1 MTIELFELV
10 GRDDRRFSPYCWR
23 TRMALEHKGLAYET
37 IPTRFT
43 DKDLI
48 SFSGQ
53 ERVPVIRDGDN
64 VVSDS
69 FVIAEYLEKQYP
81 DAPSLFGGET
91 GQGLAKFINVWTDRV
106 LHLAL
111 IKLVIVDILDHADP
125 ADRDYFIES
134 RTARFGKSPT
144 EVQTRSDEDVKAFG
158 AAVSTLRAA
167 LDGKDFLSGNAAAY
181 GDYIVFGAFAWAR
194 AISDYPLL
202 KTDDPVYAWRGRM
215 LEMFDGMP
223 SKAIGYDV

>member
-1 MTIELFELV
+1 MPIQLFELA

-37 IPTRFT
+37 VPARFT

-48 SFSGQ
+48 AFSGQ
-53 ERVPVIRDGDN
+53 ERVPVIRDGET

-69 FVIAEYLEKQYP
+69 WAIAEYLEQAYP
-81 DAPSLFGGET
+81 DAPSLFGGAT
-91 GQGLAKFINVWTDRV
+91 GHGLAKFLNVWADRT

-111 IKLVIVDILDHADP
+111 IKLVIADIQDHLDP
-125 ADRDYFIES
+125 ADREYFIES
-134 RTARFGKSPT
+134 RSARFGKLPA
-144 EVQTRSDEDVKAFG
+144 EVQIRSEEDIKAFRG
-158 AAVSTLRAA
+158 AVSTLRAA
-167 LDGKDFLSGNAAAY
+167 IEGQDFLSGNAAAY

-202 KTDDPVYAWRGRM
+202 KADDPVYAWRERM
-215 LEMFDGMP
+215 LDMFGGMP
-223 SKAIGYDV
+223 RKAPGYDF

>member
-1 MTIELFELV
+1 MTIQLFELV

-37 IPTRFT
+37 VPARFT

-48 SFSGQ
+48 SFSDQ
-53 ERVPVIRDGDN
+53 ERVPVIRDGDT

-69 FVIAEYLEKQYP
+69 WAIAEYLEQEYP
-81 DAPSLFGGET
+81 DAPSLFGGAT
-91 GQGLAKFINVWTDRV
+91 GHGLAKFLNVWTDRA

-111 IKLVIVDILDHADP
+111 IKLVIADILDHVDP

-134 RTARFGKSPT
+134 RTARFGKPPA
-144 EVQTRSDEDVKAFG
+144 EVQTRSEEDVKAFG

-167 LDGKDFLSGNAAAY
+167 LKGQDFLSGDAAAY
-181 GDYIVFGAFAWAR
+181 GDYIMFGAFAWAR

-202 KTDDPVYAWRGRM
+202 KADDPVYAWRGRM
-215 LEMFDGMP
+215 LGMFDGMP
-223 SKAIGYDV
+223 LTAVGYDV

>member
-1 MTIELFELV
+1 MTIQLYELV

-23 TRMALEHKGLAYET
+23 TRMALEHKHLAYET

-48 SFSGQ
+48 SFSDQ
-53 ERVPVIRDGDN
+53 ERVPVIRDGDT

-69 FVIAEYLEKQYP
+69 WAIAEYLEKTYP
-81 DAPSLFGGET
+81 DAPSLFGGAA
-91 GQGLAKFINVWTDRV
+91 GHGLAKFINVWTDRV

-134 RTARFGKSPT
+134 RTARFGKSPA

-167 LDGKDFLSGNAAAY
+167 MKGQDFLSGDTAAY

-194 AISDYPLL
+194 AISNYPLL
-202 KTDDPVYAWRGRM
+202 KADDPVHAWRGRM
-215 LEMFDGMP
+215 LDMFDGMP
-223 SKAIGYDV
+223 AKAIGYDV

>member
-1 MTIELFELV
+1 MTIQLFELV

-53 ERVPVIRDGDN
+53 ERVPVIRDGET

-69 FVIAEYLEKQYP
+69 WAIAEYLERQYP
-81 DAPSLFGGET
+81 DSPSLFGGAT
-91 GQGLAKFINVWTDRV
+91 GHGLAKFLNVWTDRA

-111 IKLVIVDILDHADP
+111 IKLVIADILDHADA

-134 RTARFGKSPT
+134 RSARFGKSPA
-144 EVQTRSDEDVKAFG
+144 EVQTRSEDDIKAFG
-158 AAVSTLRAA
+158 AAISTLRAA
-167 LDGKDFLSGNAAAY
+167 LDGQEFLSGDAAAY
-181 GDYIVFGAFAWAR
+181 ADYIVFGAFAWAR
-194 AISDYPLL
+194 AISAYPLL
-202 KTDDPVYAWRGRM
+202 KADDPVYAWRGRM
-215 LEMFDGMP
+215 LDMFDGMP
-223 SKAIGYDV
+223 LAAVGYDI

>member
-134 RTARFGKSPT
+134 RTARFGKSPA

-202 KTDDPVYAWRGRM
+202 KTDDPVHAWRGRM
-215 LEMFDGMP
+215 LDMFDGMP

>member
-1 MTIELFELV
+1 MSIQLFELA

-37 IPTRFT
+37 IPARFT

-48 SFSGQ
+48 SFSDQ
-53 ERVPVIRDGDN
+53 ERVPVIRDGDT

-69 FVIAEYLEKQYP
+69 WAIAEYLEAHYP
-81 DAPSLFGGET
+81 DAPSLFGGEV
-91 GQGLAKFINVWTDRV
+91 GHGLAKFMNVWTDRA

-111 IKLVIVDILDHADP
+111 IKLVIADILDHTDP
-125 ADRDYFIES
+125 ADHAYFVES
-134 RTARFGKSPT
+134 RTARFGKPPA
-144 EVQTRSDEDVKAFG
+144 EVQTRSEADVKAFG

-167 LDGKDFLSGNAAAY
+167 LDGQDYLSGGAPAY

-194 AISDYPLL
+194 AISEYPLL
-202 KTDDPVYAWRGRM
+202 KADDPVYAWRARM
-215 LEMFDGMP
+215 LDLFGGMP
-223 SKAIGYDV
+223 SKAVGYDV

>member
-1 MTIELFELV
+1 MTIQLFELV

-23 TRMALEHKGLAYET
+23 TRMALEHKGLSYET

-43 DKDLI
+43 DKDAI

-53 ERVPVIRDGDN
+53 ERVPVLRDGDT

-69 FVIAEYLEKQYP
+69 WAIAEYLEAQYP
-81 DAPSLFGGET
+81 DAPSLFGGAT
-91 GQGLAKFINVWTDRV
+91 GHGLAKFMNVWTDRT

-111 IKLVIVDILDHADP
+111 IKLVINDILDHVDP
-125 ADRDYFIES
+125 QDRHYFAES
-134 RTARFGKSPT
+134 RTVRFGKSPA
-144 EVQTRSDEDVKAFG
+144 EVQTRSEEDIKAFG

-167 LDGKDFLSGNAAAY
+167 LDGQNFLSGDAAAY
-181 GDYIVFGAFAWAR
+181 GDYIVFGGFAWAR
-194 AISDYPLL
+194 AISEFPLL
-202 KTDDPVYAWRGRM
+202 KADDPVHAWRGRM

-223 SKAIGYDV
+223 LGTVGYEV

>member
-1 MTIELFELV
+1 MPIQLFELA

-37 IPTRFT
+37 VPARFT

-48 SFSGQ
+48 AFSGQ
-53 ERVPVIRDGDN
+53 ERVPVIRDGET

-69 FVIAEYLEKQYP
+69 WAIAEYLEQTYP
-81 DAPSLFGGET
+81 DAPSLFGGAT
-91 GQGLAKFINVWTDRV
+91 GHGLAKFLNVWADRT

-111 IKLVIVDILDHADP
+111 IKLVIADIQDHLDP
-125 ADRDYFIES
+125 ADREYFIES
-134 RTARFGKSPT
+134 RSARFGKLPA
-144 EVQTRSDEDVKAFG
+144 EVQIRSEEDIKAFRG
-158 AAVSTLRAA
+158 AVSTLRAA
-167 LDGKDFLSGNAAAY
+167 IEGQDFLSGNAAAY

-202 KTDDPVYAWRGRM
+202 KADDPVYAWRERM
-215 LEMFDGMP
+215 LDMFGGMP
-223 SKAIGYDV
+223 RKAPGYDF